1 VDSDTGL
8 CSESDVFIGNGEY
21 SLKAGRDM
29 PRRQLTQ
36 ISSHRNLLYLTGRVS
51 FLSSPHHRLFEHQ
64 ILKYLE
70 SAISVSIGANLLVNG
85 LSAQISRYTNSV
97 SSQAVV
103 KAGPLNLLS
112 VTKAPAVL
120 KSLRE
125 AYAKVISEIMVFA
138 LIITCVAV
146 LIACGMKWVNIKEV
160 SARRKQKTADLSVS
174 LETISPQGS
183 AKDQIGRAVVDHV

>member
-1 VDSDTGL
+1 MNSDTGL

-29 PRRQLTQ
+29 SRRQLTQ

-64 ILKYLE
+64 ILKYLK
-70 SAISVSIGANLLVNG
+70 SAISVSIEANLLVND
-85 LSAQISRYTNSV
+85 LSAQIFRYTNSV
-97 SSQAVV
+97 FSQTIV
-103 KAGPLNLLS
+103 KAEPLNLLS
-112 VTKAPAVL
+112 VTKTSTIL

-125 AYAKVISEIMVFA
+125 IYAKVISEIMIFA

-146 LIACGMKWVNIKEV
+146 LIACDMK
-160 SARRKQKTADLSVS
+160 
-174 LETISPQGS
+174 
-183 AKDQIGRAVVDHV
+183 